1 MSVPHLHG
9 DVAKNNDKTAGELIN
24 TATKR
29 MTLTATT
36 PAATAT
42 DTGDDGYN
50 NEASD
55 DYDRNMD
62 DGNDEEGDDCSEMSR
77 GQ

>member
-1 MSVPHLHG
+1 
-9 DVAKNNDKTAGELIN
+9 
-24 TATKR
+24 

-62 DGNDEEGDDCSEMSR
+62 DGNDEGGDDCSEMSR
-77 GQ
+77 GE